1 MTNGVPESNLVHRI
15 PVGSPAEQREFPL
28 GKRGRMGAKCCTYGT
43 LKSSPY

>member
-15 PVGSPAEQREFPL
+15 PAEQREFPL